1 VYRAAHPGRCDN
13 AVAFLLLFELP
24 CGRAVSSSELR
35 TQLAPG
41 LRTLLIAER
50 EWQAG

>member
-1 VYRAAHPGRCDN
+1 
-13 AVAFLLLFELP
+13 LP

-41 LRTLLIAER
+41 LRALLIAER